1 MTFNKYFLQGWNPYL
16 MLITNLP
23 KFFVFQ
29 FIQTRKQGLKKKK
42 KKEIIIYQGSKMS
55 KTYSKRNP

>member
-42 KKEIIIYQGSKMS
+42 KEIIIYQGSKMS
-55 KTYSKRNP
+55 KT